1 MYSFRSGGTS
11 ILTTNVHLW
20 VYDHTTGVV
29 RGSALY
35 ITLFLFHLLPSHLD
49 VLLQSVFLFIKR
61 GFYLILYAAVQFYY
75 LAISFTF
82 LVPFIEPESIG
93 PHQMASIVLTF
104 QSSLHCLWIGWLG
117 LGDFPFWSFSSPLQS
132 MNFTKIIR
140 LNYSY
145 SYLCSSWL
153 S

>member
-1 MYSFRSGGTS
+1 M
-11 ILTTNVHLW
+11 
-20 VYDHTTGVV
+20 V

-75 LAISFTF
+75 LAISLIF

-93 PHQMASIVLTF
+93 PHQMASIVSTF
-104 QSSLHCLWIGWLG
+104 QSFLFIASAGLDD
-117 LGDFPFWSFSSPLQS
+117 LGDFPF
-132 MNFTKIIR
+132 
-140 LNYSY
+140 
-145 SYLCSSWL
+145 
-153 S
+153 